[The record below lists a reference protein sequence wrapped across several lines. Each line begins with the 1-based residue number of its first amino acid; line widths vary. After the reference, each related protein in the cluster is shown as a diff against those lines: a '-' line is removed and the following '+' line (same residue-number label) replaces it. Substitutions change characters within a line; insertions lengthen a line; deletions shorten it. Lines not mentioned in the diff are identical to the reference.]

1 MTLGQILP
9 GMDLWAVE
17 RTPAD
22 IVQTAKWNVSGDGG
36 RLRTLAVKE
45 LSAAEASIEQFDLN
59 DPDAPQVTLNV
70 VRVND
75 TYELRSLSFESHF
88 NTLWIFF
95 GPLLPLPAHEVDD
108 KRIVTFTVAE
118 NEQANIASGALEV
131 QRAVDAEHVLWHFE
145 TPSFARGITLETGV
159 NLIPN
164 ARTEANCTNE
174 DCSDLLK

>member
-1 MTLGQILP
+1 MTVGQILP
-9 GMDLWAVE
+9 GTDLWAVE

-22 IVQTAKWNVSGDGG
+22 IVQTAKWNVGGDGG

-45 LSAAEASIEQFDLN
+45 LSATEASIEQFDLN
-59 DPDAPQVTLNV
+59 DPDAPQVILNV

-131 QRAVDAEHVLWHFE
+131 QRAVDAEHLLWHFE

-164 ARTEANCTNE
+164 VRSAATCTIE
-174 DCSDLLK
+174 DCLDLLR

>member
-1 MTLGQILP
+1 MTVGQILP
-9 GMDLWAVE
+9 GTDLWAVE

-22 IVQTAKWNVSGDGG
+22 IVQTAEWNVSDDGG

-45 LSAAEASIEQFDLN
+45 LSATEASIEQFDLN
-59 DPDAPQVTLNV
+59 DPDAPPVILNV

-75 TYELRSLSFESHF
+75 TYELRSPSFESRF

-95 GPLLPLPAHEVDD
+95 DPLLPLPAHEVDD

-145 TPSFARGITLETGV
+145 TPSCARGITLETGV

>member
-9 GMDLWAVE
+9 GTDLWAVE

-22 IVQTAKWNVSGDGG
+22 IVQTAKRNVGGDGG

-45 LSAAEASIEQFDLN
+45 LSATEASIEQFDLN
-59 DPDAPQVTLNV
+59 DPDAPQVILNV

-95 GPLLPLPAHEVDD
+95 GPLLPPPAHEVDD

-131 QRAVDAEHVLWHFE
+131 QRAVDAEHVLWH
-145 TPSFARGITLETGV
+145 IHK
-159 NLIPN
+159 LI
-164 ARTEANCTNE
+164 R
-174 DCSDLLK
+174 